1 MAGMR
6 RSGVSLTQKTVRSI
20 RLFGLL
26 VAQLCTYSM
35 LSALCFAYP
44 LYLFDCSGSS
54 TLYGA
59 VAAIAF
65 IPGVLATPVGG
76 ILADRG
82 RQREVLVALG
92 IALMTA
98 SLLSIPM
105 KRSLPLAVVVVA
117 ILCVQYG
124 VQSLLKPMLQIETV
138 RMAGEGKVERA
149 TALVSQSTMVSNI
162 LGPVVGTAVY
172 GCFGID
178 TLCATA
184 SVTFAISALLFGGA
198 LRQNASS
205 ETMGDGATRT
215 TCRNDFRESIRYLLQ
230 NASLVAVILLAAVL
244 NLALVGLTIG
254 APIIVTK
261 HLGMQSSFV
270 GIIEV
275 AMGLGGLVGSGL
287 VGIWPHRFSFK
298 GICRYVAMICL
309 GVVPIIVTL
318 LSGPDE
324 FAFVAL
330 AAGSAWVMAWASI
343 ASVEIVSFVQ
353 RSAPKE
359 LCGKVLALVYMML
372 SCATPIGQLVYG
384 LAYDQDVC
392 ERLRRNAAE
401 RPARGRWDHPPRHSR
416 ADRGWLACG
425 SRDRALDVANRRAWL
440 YGAGA
445 RCLLL

>member
-384 LAYDQDVC
+384 LAYDRWAPAIVFADMLGVLTLMTALFY
-392 ERLRRNAAE
+392 RLK
-401 RPARGRWDHPPRHSR
+401 SR
-416 ADRGWLACG
+416 LWRL
-425 SRDRALDVANRRAWL
+425 S
-440 YGAGA
+440 
-445 RCLLL
+445 

>member
-1 MAGMR
+1 M
-6 RSGVSLTQKTVRSI
+6 TQKTVQSI

-26 VAQLCTYSM
+26 VAQLCAYSM
-35 LSALCFAYP
+35 LSALCFACP

-65 IPGVLATPVGG
+65 VPGVLATPAGG

-82 RQREVLVALG
+82 RHRGVLVMLG
-92 IALMTA
+92 IVLMAA
-98 SLLSIPM
+98 SLLFIPM

-124 VQSLLKPMLQIETV
+124 IQSLLKPMLQIETV
-138 RMAGEGKVERA
+138 HMMGQEKVERA
-149 TALVSQSTMVSNI
+149 TALVSQVTMASNI

-178 TLCATA
+178 ALCETA
-184 SVTFAISALLFGGA
+184 ALTFAMSALLFGGT
-198 LRQNASS
+198 LKRYASFGM
-205 ETMGDGATRT
+205 TGDIT
-215 TCRNDFRESIRYLLQ
+215 TCSTCRSDFRESIRYLVQ
-230 NASLVAVILLAAVL
+230 NTSLLVVFLLAAIL

-254 APIIVTK
+254 APIVVSK
-261 HLGMQSSFV
+261 HLGIQSSFV

-298 GICRYVAMICL
+298 GICRYVAMVCF

-324 FAFVAL
+324 FAFAAL

-343 ASVEIVSFVQ
+343 TSVEIVSFVQ

-359 LCGKVLALVYMML
+359 LCGKVLALVYMTL

-384 LAYDQDVC
+384 LAYDRWAPAIVFAGMLAVLILTTVQFY
-392 ERLRRNAAE
+392 RLK
-401 RPARGRWDHPPRHSR
+401 SR
-416 ADRGWLACG
+416 LWQL
-425 SRDRALDVANRRAWL
+425 S
-440 YGAGA
+440 
-445 RCLLL
+445 

>member
-1 MAGMR
+1 M
-6 RSGVSLTQKTVRSI
+6 TQKTVRSI

-26 VAQLCTYSM
+26 VAQLCAYSM

-54 TLYGA
+54 TLYG
-59 VAAIAF
+59 VVVAIAF

-138 RMAGEGKVERA
+138 RMVGEEKVERA

-178 TLCATA
+178 ALCATA
-184 SVTFAISALLFGGA
+184 SVTFAISALLFRGT
-198 LRQNASS
+198 LKQNASS

-215 TCRNDFRESIRYLLQ
+215 TCRNDFRESIRYLFQ
-230 NASLVAVILLAAVL
+230 NASLLVGFLLAAIL

-254 APIIVTK
+254 APVIVAK

-298 GICRYVAMICL
+298 DICRYVAMICF

-324 FAFVAL
+324 LAFAAL
-330 AAGSAWVMAWASI
+330 VAGSAWVMAWASI

-384 LAYDQDVC
+384 LAYDQWTPAIVFAGMLGVLTLTTALFY
-392 ERLRRNAAE
+392 RLK
-401 RPARGRWDHPPRHSR
+401 SR
-416 ADRGWLACG
+416 LWRL
-425 SRDRALDVANRRAWL
+425 S
-440 YGAGA
+440 
-445 RCLLL
+445 

>member
-1 MAGMR
+1 
-6 RSGVSLTQKTVRSI
+6 
-20 RLFGLL
+20 
-26 VAQLCTYSM
+26 M
-35 LSALCFAYP
+35 LSALCFACP

-65 IPGVLATPVGG
+65 VPGVLATPAGG

-82 RQREVLVALG
+82 RHRGVLVVLG
-92 IALMTA
+92 IVLMAA
-98 SLLSIPM
+98 SLLFIPM

-117 ILCVQYG
+117 MLCVQYG
-124 VQSLLKPMLQIETV
+124 IQSLLKPMLQIETV
-138 RMAGEGKVERA
+138 RMTGPEKVERA
-149 TALVSQSTMVSNI
+149 TALVSQITMASNI

-178 TLCATA
+178 ALCETA
-184 SVTFAISALLFGGA
+184 ALTFAMSALLFGGA
-198 LRQNASS
+198 LKRNASS
-205 ETMGDGATRT
+205 GMTVDST
-215 TCRNDFRESIRYLLQ
+215 TCSIRYLFQ
-230 NASLVAVILLAAVL
+230 NASLLVVFLLAAIL

-254 APIIVTK
+254 APVIVAK

-298 GICRYVAMICL
+298 GICRYVAMICF

-324 FAFVAL
+324 LAFAAL

-384 LAYDQDVC
+384 LAYDRWTPAIVFAGMLAVLTLTTALFY
-392 ERLRRNAAE
+392 RLK
-401 RPARGRWDHPPRHSR
+401 SR
-416 ADRGWLACG
+416 LWRL
-425 SRDRALDVANRRAWL
+425 S
-440 YGAGA
+440 
-445 RCLLL
+445 

>member
-184 SVTFAISALLFGGA
+184 PATFAISALLFGGA

-205 ETMGDGATRT
+205 EKMGDGATRT

-384 LAYDQDVC
+384 LAYDRWAPAIVFADMLGVLTLMTALFY
-392 ERLRRNAAE
+392 RLK
-401 RPARGRWDHPPRHSR
+401 SR
-416 ADRGWLACG
+416 LWRL
-425 SRDRALDVANRRAWL
+425 S
-440 YGAGA
+440 
-445 RCLLL
+445 

>member
-6 RSGVSLTQKTVRSI
+6 RSSVQLMQKTVRSI

-26 VAQLCTYSM
+26 VAQLCAYSM
-35 LSALCFAYP
+35 LSALCFACP

-65 IPGVLATPVGG
+65 VPGVLATLAGG

-82 RQREVLVALG
+82 RHRGVLVVLG
-92 IALMTA
+92 IVLMAA
-98 SLLSIPM
+98 SLLFIPM
-105 KRSLPLAVVVVA
+105 KRSLPLAVVVA
-117 ILCVQYG
+117 AMLCVQYG
-124 VQSLLKPMLQIETV
+124 IQSLLKPMLQIETV
-138 RMAGEGKVERA
+138 HMMGQEKVERA
-149 TALVSQSTMVSNI
+149 TALVSQVTMASNI

-172 GCFGID
+172 GCFGVD
-178 TLCATA
+178 ALCETA
-184 SVTFAISALLFGGA
+184 ALTFAMSALLFGGA

-261 HLGMQSSFV
+261 HLGMQSSCV
-270 GIIEV
+270 GMVEV
-275 AMGLGGLVGSGL
+275 ALGLGGLTGSGL

-318 LSGPDE
+318 LSSPDE
-324 FAFVAL
+324 FAFVAF

-343 ASVEIVSFVQ
+343 TSVEIIAFVQ
-353 RSAPKE
+353 RAAPTE
-359 LCGKVLALVYMML
+359 FCGKVLSVVYMVL
-372 SCATPIGQLVYG
+372 SCATPIGQLTYG
-384 LAYDQDVC
+384 VAYDRWAPAIVFAGILAVLTLTTALFY
-392 ERLRRNAAE
+392 RLK
-401 RPARGRWDHPPRHSR
+401 SR
-416 ADRGWLACG
+416 LWQL
-425 SRDRALDVANRRAWL
+425 S
-440 YGAGA
+440 
-445 RCLLL
+445 

>member
-1 MAGMR
+1 MAGLR
-6 RSGVSLTQKTVRSI
+6 DVGVSLKSKTVRPI
-20 RLFGLL
+20 RLAELL

-35 LSALCFAYP
+35 LSALCFVYP

-54 TLYGA
+54 TLYG
-59 VAAIAF
+59 VVVAIAF

-82 RQREVLVALG
+82 RHREVLVALG

-105 KRSLPLAVVVVA
+105 KHSLPLAVVVVA

-138 RMAGEGKVERA
+138 RMAGEKKVERA
-149 TALVSQSTMVSNI
+149 TALVSQVTMVSNI

-178 TLCATA
+178 ALCTTA
-184 SVTFAISALLFGGA
+184 SVTFAMSALLFGGA
-198 LRQNASS
+198 LKQNASS
-205 ETMGDGATRT
+205 ETMGDGTTRT

-261 HLGMQSSFV
+261 HLGMQSSCV
-270 GIIEV
+270 GIVEV
-275 AMGLGGLVGSGL
+275 AMGLGGLAGSGL
-287 VGIWPHRFSFK
+287 VGIWPHRFSLN
-298 GICRYVAMICL
+298 GICRYVAMICF

-318 LSGPDE
+318 LFGADICVFTV
-324 FAFVAL
+324 FAV
-330 AAGSAWVMAWASI
+330 GSAWVM
-343 ASVEIVSFVQ
+343 V
-353 RSAPKE
+353 
-359 LCGKVLALVYMML
+359 
-372 SCATPIGQLVYG
+372 
-384 LAYDQDVC
+384 
-392 ERLRRNAAE
+392 
-401 RPARGRWDHPPRHSR
+401 
-416 ADRGWLACG
+416 
-425 SRDRALDVANRRAWL
+425 
-440 YGAGA
+440 
-445 RCLLL
+445 

>member
-1 MAGMR
+1 MAGLR
-6 RSGVSLTQKTVRSI
+6 DVSASLESKTVRSI
-20 RLFGLL
+20 RLTELL
-26 VAQLCTYSM
+26 VAQLCAYSM
-35 LSALCFAYP
+35 LSALCFACP

-54 TLYGA
+54 TLYGT

-65 IPGVLATPVGG
+65 VPGVLATPAGG

-82 RQREVLVALG
+82 RHRGVLVVLG
-92 IALMTA
+92 IVLMAA
-98 SLLSIPM
+98 SLLFIPM

-124 VQSLLKPMLQIETV
+124 IQSLLKPMLQIETV
-138 RMAGEGKVERA
+138 RMTGQEKVERA
-149 TALVSQSTMVSNI
+149 TALVSQIIMMSNI

-178 TLCATA
+178 TLCETA
-184 SVTFAISALLFGGA
+184 ALTFTISALLFGGA
-198 LRQNASS
+198 LKQNASS

-215 TCRNDFRESIRYLLQ
+215 TRRNDFRELIRYLSQ
-230 NASLVAVILLAAVL
+230 NSSLLVVFLIAAIL

-254 APIIVTK
+254 APVIVAK
-261 HLGMQSSFV
+261 HFGIQSSFV

-287 VGIWPHRFSFK
+287 VGIWPHRFSLK
-298 GICRYVAMICL
+298 GICRYVAMICF

-324 FAFVAL
+324 LAFAAL

-384 LAYDQDVC
+384 LAYDRWAPAIVFAGMLAVLTLTTVQFY
-392 ERLRRNAAE
+392 RLK
-401 RPARGRWDHPPRHSR
+401 SR
-416 ADRGWLACG
+416 LWQL
-425 SRDRALDVANRRAWL
+425 S
-440 YGAGA
+440 
-445 RCLLL
+445 

>member
-1 MAGMR
+1 MAALFQVDKYILAVCIGGRLMAGLR
-6 RSGVSLTQKTVRSI
+6 DVSVLLEPKIVRSI
-20 RLFGLL
+20 RLTELL

-44 LYLFDCSGSS
+44 LYLFDYSGSS

-59 VAAIAF
+59 VVAIAF
-65 IPGVLATPVGG
+65 IPGVLAAPAGG

-82 RQREVLVALG
+82 RHCEVLVALG

-138 RMAGEGKVERA
+138 RMAGEEKVEWA
-149 TALVSQSTMVSNI
+149 TALVSQMTMA
-162 LGPVVGTAVY
+162 GPVVGTAVY

-178 TLCATA
+178 ALCATA

-198 LRQNASS
+198 LKQNASS
-205 ETMGDGATRT
+205 ETMGDCATRT
-215 TCRNDFRESIRYLLQ
+215 TCRNGFRESIRYLLQ

-261 HLGMQSSFV
+261 HLGMQSSCV
-270 GIIEV
+270 GIVEV
-275 AMGLGGLVGSGL
+275 AMGLGGLAGSGL
-287 VGIWPHRFSFK
+287 VGIWPYRFSFN

-309 GVVPIIVTL
+309 GVEPIFVTL
-318 LSGPDE
+318 LFGADVCV
-324 FAFVAL
+324 FTVFTV
-330 AAGSAWVMAWASI
+330 GSAWVMVWAAI
-343 ASVEIVSFVQ
+343 ASVEIIAFVQ
-353 RSAPKE
+353 RAAPTE
-359 LCGKVLALVYMML
+359 LCGKVLSVVYTVL

-384 LAYDQDVC
+384 LAYDRWTPAIVFAGMLAVLTLTTALFY
-392 ERLRRNAAE
+392 RLK
-401 RPARGRWDHPPRHSR
+401 SR
-416 ADRGWLACG
+416 LW
-425 SRDRALDVANRRAWL
+425 
-440 YGAGA
+440 
-445 RCLLL
+445 

>member
-1 MAGMR
+1 MAGLR
-6 RSGVSLTQKTVRSI
+6 DVGVSLKSKTVRSI
-20 RLFGLL
+20 RLAELL

-59 VAAIAF
+59 AVAIAF
-65 IPGVLATPVGG
+65 IPGVLATPIGG

-82 RQREVLVALG
+82 RHREALVALG

-105 KRSLPLAVVVVA
+105 KHSLPLAVVVVA

-124 VQSLLKPMLQIETV
+124 AQSLLKPILQIETV
-138 RMAGEGKVERA
+138 RMAGEKKVERA
-149 TALVSQSTMVSNI
+149 TASVSQVTMVSNI

-178 TLCATA
+178 ALCTIA
-184 SVTFAISALLFGGA
+184 SVTFAISALLFGGV
-198 LRQNASS
+198 LKQNASS

-244 NLALVGLTIG
+244 DLALVGLTIG

-261 HLGMQSSFV
+261 HLGMQSSCV
-270 GIIEV
+270 GIVEV
-275 AMGLGGLVGSGL
+275 ALGLGGLTGSGL
-287 VGIWPHRFSFK
+287 VGIWPHRFSFN
-298 GICRYVAMICL
+298 GICRYVAMICF

-324 FAFVAL
+324 FAFTAL

-343 ASVEIVSFVQ
+343 TSVEIVSFVQ

-384 LAYDQDVC
+384 LAYDRWAPAIVFAGMLAVLTLTTVQFY
-392 ERLRRNAAE
+392 RLK
-401 RPARGRWDHPPRHSR
+401 SR
-416 ADRGWLACG
+416 LWQL
-425 SRDRALDVANRRAWL
+425 S
-440 YGAGA
+440 
-445 RCLLL
+445 

>member
-6 RSGVSLTQKTVRSI
+6 RSSVQLMQKTVRSI

-26 VAQLCTYSM
+26 VAQLCAYSM
-35 LSALCFAYP
+35 LSALCFACP

-65 IPGVLATPVGG
+65 VPGVLATLAGG

-82 RQREVLVALG
+82 RRRGVLVVLG
-92 IALMTA
+92 IVLMAA
-98 SLLSIPM
+98 SLLFIPM
-105 KRSLPLAVVVVA
+105 KRSLPLAVVVA
-117 ILCVQYG
+117 AMLCVQYG
-124 VQSLLKPMLQIETV
+124 IQSLLKPMLQIETV
-138 RMAGEGKVERA
+138 HMMGQEKVERA
-149 TALVSQSTMVSNI
+149 TALVSQVTMASNI

-172 GCFGID
+172 GCFGVD
-178 TLCATA
+178 ALCETA
-184 SVTFAISALLFGGA
+184 ALTFAMSALLFGGA

-261 HLGMQSSFV
+261 HLGMQSSCV
-270 GIIEV
+270 GMVEV
-275 AMGLGGLVGSGL
+275 ALGLGGLTGSGL

-318 LSGPDE
+318 LSSPDE
-324 FAFVAL
+324 FAFVAF

-343 ASVEIVSFVQ
+343 TSVEIIAFVQ
-353 RSAPKE
+353 RAAPTE
-359 LCGKVLALVYMML
+359 FCGKVLSVVYMVL
-372 SCATPIGQLVYG
+372 SCATPIGQLTYG
-384 LAYDQDVC
+384 VAYDRWAPAIVFAGMLAVLTLTTALFY
-392 ERLRRNAAE
+392 RLK
-401 RPARGRWDHPPRHSR
+401 SR
-416 ADRGWLACG
+416 LWQL
-425 SRDRALDVANRRAWL
+425 S
-440 YGAGA
+440 
-445 RCLLL
+445 

>member
-1 MAGMR
+1 MAGLR
-6 RSGVSLTQKTVRSI
+6 DVSASLESKTVRSI
-20 RLFGLL
+20 RLTELL
-26 VAQLCTYSM
+26 VAQLCAYSM
-35 LSALCFAYP
+35 LSALCFACP

-54 TLYGA
+54 TLYGT

-65 IPGVLATPVGG
+65 VPGVLATPAGG

-82 RQREVLVALG
+82 RHRGVLVVLG
-92 IALMTA
+92 IVLMAA
-98 SLLSIPM
+98 SLLFIPM

-124 VQSLLKPMLQIETV
+124 IQSLLKPMLQIETV
-138 RMAGEGKVERA
+138 RMTGQEKVERA
-149 TALVSQSTMVSNI
+149 TALVSQIIMMSNI

-178 TLCATA
+178 TLCTTA
-184 SVTFAISALLFGGA
+184 SVAFAISALLFGVA
-198 LRQNASS
+198 LKQNASS

-215 TCRNDFRESIRYLLQ
+215 TCRSDFRESIRYLVQ
-230 NASLVAVILLAAVL
+230 NTSLLVVFLLAAIL

-254 APIIVTK
+254 APIVVSK
-261 HLGMQSSFV
+261 HLGIQSSFV

-298 GICRYVAMICL
+298 GICRYVAMVCF

-324 FAFVAL
+324 LAFAAL

-384 LAYDQDVC
+384 LAYDRWAPAIVFAGMLAVLTLTTVQFY
-392 ERLRRNAAE
+392 RLK
-401 RPARGRWDHPPRHSR
+401 SR
-416 ADRGWLACG
+416 LWQL
-425 SRDRALDVANRRAWL
+425 S
-440 YGAGA
+440 
-445 RCLLL
+445 

>member
-6 RSGVSLTQKTVRSI
+6 RSNVSLAQKTGRSI

-26 VAQLCTYSM
+26 VAQLCAYSM
-35 LSALCFAYP
+35 LSALCFACP

-65 IPGVLATPVGG
+65 IPGVLATPAGG

-82 RQREVLVALG
+82 RRRGVLVVLG
-92 IALMTA
+92 IVLMAT
-98 SLLSIPM
+98 SLLFILV
-105 KRSLPLAVVVVA
+105 KRSLPLAVVVA
-117 ILCVQYG
+117 AMLCVQYG
-124 VQSLLKPMLQIETV
+124 IQSLLKPMLQIETV
-138 RMAGEGKVERA
+138 RMTGQEKVERA
-149 TALVSQSTMVSNI
+149 TALVSQITMMSNI

-198 LRQNASS
+198 LKQNASS
-205 ETMGDGATRT
+205 ETMGDCATRT

-230 NASLVAVILLAAVL
+230 NSSLVAVILLAAVL

-261 HLGMQSSFV
+261 HLGMQSSCV
-270 GIIEV
+270 GIVEV
-275 AMGLGGLVGSGL
+275 ALGLGGLTGSGL
-287 VGIWPHRFSFK
+287 VGIWPHRFSLN
-298 GICRYVAMICL
+298 GICRYVAMICF

-324 FAFVAL
+324 LAFAAL

-343 ASVEIVSFVQ
+343 TSVEIVSFVQ
-353 RSAPKE
+353 RSAPKK
-359 LCGKVLALVYMML
+359 LCGKVLALVYMTL
-372 SCATPIGQLVYG
+372 SCATPIGQLIYG
-384 LAYDQDVC
+384 LAYDRWTPAIVFAGMLAVLTLTTALFY
-392 ERLRRNAAE
+392 RLK
-401 RPARGRWDHPPRHSR
+401 SR
-416 ADRGWLACG
+416 LWRL
-425 SRDRALDVANRRAWL
+425 S
-440 YGAGA
+440 
-445 RCLLL
+445 

>member
-384 LAYDQDVC
+384 LAYDRWAPAIVFADMLGVLALMTALFY
-392 ERLRRNAAE
+392 RLK
-401 RPARGRWDHPPRHSR
+401 SR
-416 ADRGWLACG
+416 LWRL
-425 SRDRALDVANRRAWL
+425 S
-440 YGAGA
+440 
-445 RCLLL
+445 